1 MVCHNMLV
9 GARQRVQEGWSGIT
23 VQLKRRHV
31 LVANLVDAA
40 RSAMTHETAILDRI
54 LEART
59 RALDALARSD
69 QAAVTEAEAALSDA
83 LGRFVAYAEDNAL
96 VTATATIALLRKQV
110 EETEDQIAA
119 ARRLV
124 NGNVQAH
131 NTRALSIPRSV
142 VARLNRFEPAAMFAV
157 DPVEM
162 KKPRPIHQSRG
173 SASAGSI
180 DDCTAC
186 RSPDRFMTGYAVVE
200 KTKITSKCGVDRTD
214 SIG

>member
-9 GARQRVQEGWSGIT
+9 DARQRVQEGWSGVT

-59 RALDALARSD
+59 RALEALARSD
-69 QAAVTEAEAALSDA
+69 QVTEAEAALSDA

-110 EETEDQIAA
+110 GETEDQIAA

-142 VARLNRFEPAAMFAV
+142 VARLNRFEPAAMFEV

-162 KKPRPIHQSRG
+162 KKDLDRSINREARPRQAPLTTARHVAVLIG
-173 SASAGSI
+173 S
-180 DDCTAC
+180 
-186 RSPDRFMTGYAVVE
+186 
-200 KTKITSKCGVDRTD
+200 
-214 SIG
+214 